1 MNEENVI
8 LNDSRP
14 SWMSIAIKYGVI
26 LGLISAI
33 ISLVTIISNS
43 SGNYLIGIISFII
56 SIIIVVMAN
65 KAYKSANGGYMSY
78 GEGFK
83 ISLVSIVIGGII
95 NGLVS
100 FIYLQFIDPS
110 ALEAMKE
117 AQIAATEKIMEAL
130 SVDIPEDQMDEA
142 IAKIEADTTAFNF
155 FKNAVISSIVGGL
168 ILALIIAAFT
178 KKSRPEYE

>member
-1 MNEENVI
+1 MNEENVTI
-8 LNDSRP
+8 QDLKP
-14 SWMSIAIKYGVI
+14 SWISIAVKYGII

-33 ISLVTIISNS
+33 ISLITIISNS
-43 SGNYLIGIISFII
+43 SGNYLISIISLII
-56 SIIIVVMAN
+56 SIIVVVMAN
-65 KAYKSANGGYMSY
+65 KAYKNANNGFMSY

-83 ISLVSIVIGGII
+83 ISFVSIVIGGII
-95 NGLVS
+95 SGLVS
-100 FIYLQFIDPS
+100 FVYLQFIDPS

-117 AQIAATEKIMEAL
+117 AQIAAAEKIMEAFN
-130 SVDIPEDQMDEA
+130 VDLPEDQMDEA

-155 FKNAVISSIVGGL
+155 FKNSVTSSIVGGL

>member
-1 MNEENVI
+1 MNDENYL
-8 LNDSRP
+8 LNDARP
-14 SWMSIAIKYGVI
+14 SWLSVAVKYGVI
-26 LGLISAI
+26 LGLISA
-33 ISLVTIISNS
+33 LVNLITIISNS

-56 SIIIVVMAN
+56 SIIVVVMAN
-65 KAYKSANGGYMSY
+65 KAYKSANGGFMSY

-95 NGLVS
+95 SGLVS

-117 AQIAATEKIMEAL
+117 AQIAAAEKVMEAFN
-130 SVDIPEDQMDEA
+130 VDIPEEQMDET
-142 IAKIEADTTAFNF
+142 IARIEADTTAFNT
-155 FKNAVISSIVGGL
+155 FKSTVISSIVGGV

-178 KKSRPEYE
+178 KNTRPAYE